1 MARQI
6 TILVVDDEPMA
17 HDVIEGY
24 LFREEYELVF
34 ASSGPEAL
42 AYLEAML
49 PDVVLLDVMMPEM
62 NGFSV
67 CQQLK
72 ADDRWRHIPII
83 LVTAL
88 GGKEDLARGIEAG
101 ADDFVTKPVDEL
113 ELRARVRSML
123 RIKKQYDE
131 LQAALRL
138 REDLAR
144 MIVHD
149 ARTPLTAIQG
159 FSELLQLNEAMP
171 LEDLEMVNKIYSNAR
186 HLDSFLS
193 DILVVAKMEEA
204 GQLIL
209 NRSMVSINGLVQR
222 VAEDQNLV
230 ADMKQ
235 IKIVLDLP
243 SETRLILVDANLF
256 QRVLENLLS
265 NAVKF
270 SPTQSTVKIK
280 VENLEKDG
288 ITGPLNP
295 NIRVQFL
302 DEGPGIDQAHRSR
315 IFEKYEVVDL
325 GRQDTQQLGL
335 GLVFCKM
342 VVEAH
347 GGRIFVEDNQPKGSI
362 FTVEI

>member
-1 MARQI
+1 
-6 TILVVDDEPMA
+6 
-17 HDVIEGY
+17 
-24 LFREEYELVF
+24 
-34 ASSGPEAL
+34 
-42 AYLEAML
+42 
-49 PDVVLLDVMMPEM
+49 
-62 NGFSV
+62 
-67 CQQLK
+67 
-72 ADDRWRHIPII
+72 
-83 LVTAL
+83 
-88 GGKEDLARGIEAG
+88 
-101 ADDFVTKPVDEL
+101 
-113 ELRARVRSML
+113 ML

-149 ARTPLTAIQG
+149 ARMPLTAILG

-171 LEDLEMVNKIYSNAR
+171 LADLEMVSKIHSNAR
-186 HLDSFLS
+186 HLDSFLG

-209 NRSMVSINGLVQR
+209 KRSMVSINGLVQR
-222 VAEDQNLV
+222 VEDDQKLV
-230 ADMKQ
+230 AELKQ
-235 IKIVLDLP
+235 TKIVLDLP

-270 SPTQSTVKIK
+270 SPMKSTVKIK

-288 ITGPLNP
+288 TTGPLNP
-295 NIRVQFL
+295 NIRVQFM
-302 DEGPGIDQAHRSR
+302 DEGPGIDQVHRSR

-347 GGRIFVEDNQPKGSI
+347 GGRIFVEDNKLKGSI